1 MSSVCLVRKFK
12 KDSIRLQ
19 LGAVLEA
26 QIMRSGFQTDPD
38 EEDLDQ
44 YDNKASDA
52 SHVHWDTFV
61 CICDT
66 FWYCSPALH
75 IAVYTDYTRG

>member
-52 SHVHWDTFV
+52 SHVH
-61 CICDT
+61 
-66 FWYCSPALH
+66 
-75 IAVYTDYTRG
+75 